1 MLGLNRF
8 AVEVGTH
15 RGQFA
20 ADFLSRWDGNITC
33 IDPWD
38 NPPGYESQ
46 APFLQGGDGDREKDY
61 LETKRVLKVYGDR
74 VNLMRSTSAIAVM
87 KFADSSLDFVYLD
100 GDHTRPGI
108 DYDLTTWWPKLR
120 RGGLLAGHDI
130 ITSEPPNAP
139 DEWGRYIQPAVEEF
153 ARREFR
159 RIYLVVEECKA
170 PWSYY
175 LIKP

>member
-1 MLGLNRF
+1 MYLISHVRGRNNFGVLLSMLGLNRF

-20 ADFLSRWDGNITC
+20 ADFLS
-33 IDPWD
+33 
-38 NPPGYESQ
+38 
-46 APFLQGGDGDREKDY
+46 
-61 LETKRVLKVYGDR
+61 RVLKVYGDR